1 MCPWWKPELN
11 DLYAQVPS
19 SNSDAAQLGFQ
30 LVQGRGRHEA
40 KSWFSVKSIPL
51 ASAVDGPVAV
61 SSSQSKHVNWRV
73 LMDVHPDDVWSEET
87 GAAFKDA
94 TASKGTK
101 PESQPIK
108 QVGCRKTCMRL
119 TREQKRLLRKW
130 MGAYAVEKATAA
142 MVAEERVQV
151 TRVTVDMDL
160 ATVVVGVKEG
170 VLEAVDLEAVDS
182 EVAEKV
188 VAGLEEVARETVT
201 VEVVAP
207 DPCS

>member
-1 MCPWWKPELN
+1 LEE
-11 DLYAQVPS
+11 AARGVQVT
-19 SNSDAAQLGFQ
+19 AAADSAAVEG
-30 LVQGRGRHEA
+30 EA
-40 KSWFSVKSIPL
+40 VVRD
-51 ASAVDGPVAV
+51 VD
-61 SSSQSKHVNWRV
+61 W
-73 LMDVHPDDVWSEET
+73 DV
-87 GAAFKDA
+87 
-94 TASKGTK
+94 
-101 PESQPIK
+101 
-108 QVGCRKTCMRL
+108 
-119 TREQKRLLRKW
+119 
-130 MGAYAVEKATAA
+130 VEKATAA

-201 VEVVAP
+201 VEAVAP